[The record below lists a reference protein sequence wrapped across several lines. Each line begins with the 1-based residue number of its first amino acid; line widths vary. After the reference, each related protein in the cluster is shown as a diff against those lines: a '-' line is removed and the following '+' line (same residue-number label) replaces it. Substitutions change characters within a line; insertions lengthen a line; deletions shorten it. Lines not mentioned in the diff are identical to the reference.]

1 VRVQGR
7 IRRGLFA
14 YLAGAVEPVESLNSQ
29 TRGGGGL
36 AAWRIGSWE
45 RPRRL
50 GIPAKKHD

>member
-1 VRVQGR
+1 VRVHGR
-7 IRRGLFA
+7 RRGLFA
-14 YLAGAVEPVESLNSQ
+14 YLAGVVKPAEPLNSR

-36 AAWRIGSWE
+36 TVWRIGSWE